1 MNFFELLRKLIFSK
15 KTNAEDLDSEGLQQ
29 FTPYMINRWL
39 SFYGGDQA
47 VFVNETLN
55 RFTGLLEDKNEMYK
69 LYYNLIP
76 TQKYKKIAYVK
87 KKKEKEEKED
97 LGIPVIARNQMISQR
112 EVKQYLDLHDTKHN

>member
-1 MNFFELLRKLIFSK
+1 MNFFDLLRKLIFSR
-15 KTNAEDLDSEGLQQ
+15 KTIAEDLDSEGLQQ
-29 FTPYMINRWL
+29 FTPYMVNRWL
-39 SFYGGDQA
+39 SFYGASQA

-76 TQKYKKIAYVK
+76 TQKFKKIAYVK

-97 LGIPVIARNQMISQR
+97 TNIPIIARNQMISQR
-112 EVKQYLDLHDTKHN
+112 EVKLYLDLHNTKHN